1 MGKDKK
7 KSIIV
12 LIVAVLA
19 LALLV
24 FVDLF
29 GVAGKYKAKDIRLGL
44 DLRGGASI
52 TYEVKGKVS
61 NQDIEDTISK
71 LSKRVESYSTEAT
84 VQKEGDKRI
93 AVNIPGVTD
102 ETKVFQELNEPGT
115 IEFKLENSD
124 EVLLTGEDIKN
135 SSVGVNSENVGAQ
148 NYVVNLEFTSKGSQ
162 KFAEVTTNNV
172 GKNLQIY
179 YNDEMVSNATIQSA
193 ITGGKGQ
200 ISGSFT
206 HEEADKLSTYIRIGA
221 LPVELEVLDSSSTGA
236 QLGSEALKTSLIAGA
251 IGLLLVIIFMI
262 CVYRIPGLASGLALL
277 IYTAL
282 VIFLL
287 NFLEITL
294 TLPGIAGIIL
304 SIGMAVD
311 ANCIIFTRIKEEI
324 VAGKKV
330 ESAIRNGFDKAFSAI
345 FDGNLTTIIAAI
357 VLGLKGSG
365 TVKGFAYT
373 LGIGVAVSM
382 FTALV
387 VTKSI
392 LWAFYHLGLNKPGMY
407 SNKVQIKTINFVKHK
422 VKYFAISLV
431 IIVAGIVAM
440 IVSKVDSGEI
450 FAYSLDFVGGTQMR
464 ITFDNVDV
472 PSNKDIEKLFAD
484 SAKMSVQVAPV
495 KGENTVIVTM
505 DDLSKNIK
513 KRSAIEKALKDKYK
527 VKAKDIEENS
537 ISATV
542 SGEMKE
548 NALVAVILATI
559 AMLIYIWIRFKKL
572 SFALGS
578 VIPLI
583 HDVFIVLSV
592 YALTQITV
600 GNTFIACLLT
610 LVGYSINATIVI
622 FDRIRESEAAKSADD
637 EERAKLVNE
646 SISQTFTRSI
656 NTSLTTFIMVAC
668 LYIMGVQSIKEF
680 TLPLM
685 AGIIAG
691 GYSSVCI
698 AGTVWYLL
706 SKKKGKKAKKA

>member
-29 GVAGKYKAKDIRLGL
+29 GVAGKFKAKDIRLGL

-61 NQDIEDTISK
+61 EQDIKDTISK

-102 ETKVFQELNEPGT
+102 ETKVFKELNEPGT
-115 IEFKLENSD
+115 VEFKLENSD
-124 EVLLTGEDIKN
+124 EVLITGDDIKN
-135 SSVGVNSENVGAQ
+135 SSVGTNSESVGAQ
-148 NYVVNLEFTSKGSQ
+148 SYVVNLEFNSKGTQ
-162 KFAEVTTNNV
+162 KFAKVTSENV
-172 GKNLQIY
+172 GKNLQIF
-179 YNDEMVSNATIQSA
+179 YNGEMVSNATIQSA

-200 ISGSFT
+200 ISGDFT
-206 HEEADKLSTYIRIGA
+206 HDEADKLSTYIRIGA
-221 LPVELEVLDSSSTGA
+221 LPVKLEVLRSNSVGA
-236 QLGSEALKTSLIAGA
+236 QLGSEALKTSLFAGA

-262 CVYRIPGLASGLALL
+262 CVYRIPGLASGLALM

-282 VIFLL
+282 IVFLL

-324 VAGKKV
+324 VAGKSVK
-330 ESAIRNGFDKAFSAI
+330 SSIRNGFDKAFSAI
-345 FDGNLTTIIAAI
+345 LDGNLTTIVAAI

-382 FTALV
+382 FTALFI
-387 VTKSI
+387 TRNI

-407 SNKVQIKTINFVKHK
+407 SNKFQMKTIDFVKHK
-422 VKYFAISLV
+422 VKYFIISGV
-431 IIVAGIVAM
+431 IIVAGIIAM
-440 IVSKVDSGEI
+440 IVSKADSGEI
-450 FAYSLDFVGGTQMR
+450 FAYSLDFVGGTQME
-464 ITFDNVDV
+464 ITFDKVDV
-472 PSNKDIEKLFAD
+472 PSNKKIEKLFSDA
-484 SAKMSVQVAPV
+484 AGVAVQVSPI
-495 KGENTVIVTM
+495 KGENAVLVSM
-505 DDLSKNIK
+505 NDLSKDLK
-513 KRSAIEKALKDKYK
+513 KKTAIEKALKDKYK
-527 VKAKDIEENS
+527 VKAKDIQEET

-559 AMLIYIWIRFKKL
+559 AMLIYIWARFKKL

-592 YALTQITV
+592 YAISQITV

-622 FDRIRESEAAKSADD
+622 FDRIRESKAAAATD
-637 EERAKLVNE
+637 EERARLVNE

-656 NTSLTTFIMVAC
+656 NTSLTTFIMVAV
-668 LYIMGVQSIKEF
+668 LYIMGVTSIKEF

-706 SKKKGKKAKKA
+706 SKKKTKKA

>member
-29 GVAGKYKAKDIRLGL
+29 GIAGKYKAKDIRLGL

-52 TYEVKGKVS
+52 TYEVKGKAS
-61 NQDIEDTISK
+61 EQDIADTMEK

-115 IEFKLENSD
+115 VEFKLQDSD
-124 EVLLTGEDIKN
+124 EVLLTGEDVKHAEVGVD
-135 SSVGVNSENVGAQ
+135 SESVGVQ
-148 NYVVNLEFTSKGSQ
+148 NYVVSLEFTSNGSQ
-162 KFAEVTTNNV
+162 KFAEVTSNNI

-179 YNDEMVSNATIQSA
+179 YNGDVVSTATIQSA

-206 HEEADKLSTYIRIGA
+206 HEEANKLATFIRIGA
-221 LPVELEVLDSSSTGA
+221 LPVKLEVLRSTAVGA
-236 QLGSEALKTSLIAGA
+236 QLGSEALKSSLIAGA
-251 IGLLLVIIFMI
+251 IGLAIVILFMI
-262 CVYRIPGLASGLALL
+262 CVYRVPGVVSGIALL
-277 IYTAL
+277 IYTSL

-324 VAGKKV
+324 VAGKEVKA
-330 ESAIRNGFDKAFSAI
+330 AIRNGFDKAFSAI
-345 FDGNLTTIIAAI
+345 FDGNLTTLIAAL
-357 VLGLKGSG
+357 VLGLRGSG

-373 LGIGVAVSM
+373 LGIGVVVSM

-387 VTKSI
+387 VTKNI
-392 LWAFYHLGLNKPGMY
+392 LWAFYNLGAKKAGLY
-407 SNKVQIKTINFVKHK
+407 SNKFQMKTINFVKHK
-422 VKYFAISLV
+422 VKYFVISGAIIAV
-431 IIVAGIVAM
+431 GIVAM
-440 IVSKVDSGEI
+440 ILSKVDSGEI
-450 FAYSLDFVGGTQMR
+450 FAYSLDFVGGTQME
-464 ITFDNVDV
+464 IEFKEVNV
-472 PSNKDIEKLFAD
+472 PSNKKIEKLFKDAANVD
-484 SAKMSVQVAPV
+484 VVVAPV
-495 KGENTVIVTM
+495 SGENKVIASM
-505 DDLSKNIK
+505 NDLSKDLK
-513 KRSAIEKALKDKYK
+513 KKDAIEKALKKQYK
-527 VKAKDIEENS
+527 VKAKEIQEET

-542 SGEMKE
+542 SSEMKE
-548 NALVAVILATI
+548 DAVVAVVLATI
-559 AMLIYIWIRFKKL
+559 AMLIYIWFRFKKI

-592 YALTQITV
+592 YAITQITV

-622 FDRIRESEAAKSADD
+622 FDRIRESHAVDMGD
-637 EERAKLVNE
+637 EEKVKLVNE

-656 NTSLTTFIMVAC
+656 NTSLTTFIMVAV
-668 LYIMGVQSIKEF
+668 LYVMGVDSIKQF

-698 AGTVWYLL
+698 AGTIWYML
-706 SKKKGKKAKKA
+706 SKKKAKKA

>member
-29 GVAGKYKAKDIRLGL
+29 GVAGKFKAKDIRLGL

-61 NQDIEDTISK
+61 EQDIKDTISK

-102 ETKVFQELNEPGT
+102 ETKVFKELNEPGT
-115 IEFKLENSD
+115 VEFKLENSD
-124 EVLLTGEDIKN
+124 EVLITGDDIKN
-135 SSVGVNSENVGAQ
+135 SSVGTNSESVGAQ
-148 NYVVNLEFTSKGSQ
+148 SYVVNLEFNSKGAQ
-162 KFAEVTTNNV
+162 KFAKITSENI

-193 ITGGKGQ
+193 ITGGKGM
-200 ISGSFT
+200 ISGDFT

-221 LPVELEVLDSSSTGA
+221 LPVELEVLRSTSVGA

-262 CVYRIPGLASGLALL
+262 CVYRIPGLASGLALI

-282 VIFLL
+282 IVFLL

-324 VAGKKV
+324 VAGKSVK
-330 ESAIRNGFDKAFSAI
+330 SSIRNGFDKAFSAI
-345 FDGNLTTIIAAI
+345 LDGNLTTIVAAI

-382 FTALV
+382 FTALFI
-387 VTKSI
+387 TRNI
-392 LWAFYHLGLNKPGMY
+392 LWAFYHLGLNKTGMY
-407 SNKVQIKTINFVKHK
+407 SNKFQMKTIDFIKHK
-422 VKYFAISLV
+422 VIYFIISGV
-431 IIVAGIVAM
+431 IIVAGIIAM

-450 FAYSLDFVGGTQMR
+450 FAYSLDFVGGTQME
-464 ITFDNVDV
+464 ITFDKVDV
-472 PSNKDIEKLFAD
+472 PSNKKIEKLFKDA
-484 SAKMSVQVAPV
+484 AGLAVQVSPI
-495 KGENTVIVTM
+495 KGEKAVLVTM
-505 DDLSKNIK
+505 NDLSKDLK
-513 KRSAIEKALKDKYK
+513 KKSDIEKALKDKYK
-527 VKAKDIEENS
+527 VKAKDIQEET

-559 AMLIYIWIRFKKL
+559 AMLIYIWVRFKKL

-592 YALTQITV
+592 YAITQITV

-622 FDRIRESEAAKSADD
+622 FDRIRESKAAVATD
-637 EERAKLVNE
+637 EERARLVNE

-656 NTSLTTFIMVAC
+656 NTSLTTFIMVAV
-668 LYIMGVQSIKEF
+668 LYIMGVTSIKQF

-706 SKKKGKKAKKA
+706 SKKKTKKA

>member
-29 GVAGKYKAKDIRLGL
+29 GVAGKFKAKDIRLGL

-61 NQDIEDTISK
+61 EQDIKDTISK

-102 ETKVFQELNEPGT
+102 ETKVFKELNEPGT
-115 IEFKLENSD
+115 VEFKLENSD
-124 EVLLTGEDIKN
+124 KVLITGDDIKN
-135 SSVGVNSENVGAQ
+135 SSVGTNSESVGAK
-148 NYVVNLEFTSKGSQ
+148 NYVVNLEFNSKGAQ
-162 KFAEVTTNNV
+162 KFAKITSENI

-200 ISGSFT
+200 ISGDFT
-206 HEEADKLSTYIRIGA
+206 HDEADKLSTYIRIGA
-221 LPVELEVLDSSSTGA
+221 LPVKLEVLRSTSVGA
-236 QLGSEALKTSLIAGA
+236 QLGSEALKTSLFAGA
-251 IGLLLVIIFMI
+251 IGLLIVIIFMI
-262 CVYRIPGLASGLALL
+262 CVYRIPGLASGLALM
-277 IYTAL
+277 IYTTL
-282 VIFLL
+282 IVFLL

-324 VAGKKV
+324 VAGKSVK
-330 ESAIRNGFDKAFSAI
+330 SSIRNGFDKAFSAI
-345 FDGNLTTIIAAI
+345 LDGNLTTIVAAI

-382 FTALV
+382 FTALF
-387 VTKSI
+387 VTRNI

-407 SNKVQIKTINFVKHK
+407 SNKFQMKTIDFIKHK
-422 VKYFAISLV
+422 VKYFIISGI
-431 IIVAGIVAM
+431 IIVVGIIAM
-440 IVSKVDSGEI
+440 SVSKFDNGEI
-450 FAYSLDFVGGTQMR
+450 FAYSLDFVGGTQME
-464 ITFDNVDV
+464 ITFDKVDV
-472 PSNKDIEKLFAD
+472 PSNKKIEKLFSDA
-484 SAKMSVQVAPV
+484 AGVAVQVSPIE
-495 KGENTVIVTM
+495 GEKAVLVSMN
-505 DDLSKNIK
+505 DLSKDLK
-513 KRSAIEKALKDKYK
+513 KKTAIEKALKDKYK
-527 VKAKDIEENS
+527 VKAKDIQEET

-548 NALVAVILATI
+548 NALFAVILATI
-559 AMLIYIWIRFKKL
+559 AMLIYIWVRFKKL

-592 YALTQITV
+592 YAISQITV

-622 FDRIRESEAAKSADD
+622 FDRIRESKVASATD
-637 EERAKLVNE
+637 EEKARLVNE

-656 NTSLTTFIMVAC
+656 NTSLTTFIMVAV
-668 LYIMGVQSIKEF
+668 LYIMGVTSIKEF

-685 AGIIAG
+685 VGIIAG

-698 AGTVWYLL
+698 AGPVWYLL
-706 SKKKGKKAKKA
+706 SKKKTKRA

>member
-29 GVAGKYKAKDIRLGL
+29 GVAGKFKAKDIRLGL

-61 NQDIEDTISK
+61 EQDIKDTISK

-102 ETKVFQELNEPGT
+102 ETKVFKELNEPGT
-115 IEFKLENSD
+115 VEFKLENSD
-124 EVLLTGEDIKN
+124 KVLITGDDIKN
-135 SSVGVNSENVGAQ
+135 SSVGTNSESVGAK
-148 NYVVNLEFTSKGSQ
+148 NYVVNLEFNSKGAQ
-162 KFAEVTTNNV
+162 KFAKITSENI

-200 ISGSFT
+200 ISGDFT
-206 HEEADKLSTYIRIGA
+206 HDEADKLSTYIRIGA
-221 LPVELEVLDSSSTGA
+221 LPVKLEVLRSTSVGA
-236 QLGSEALKTSLIAGA
+236 QLGSEALKTSLFAGA
-251 IGLLLVIIFMI
+251 IGLLIVIIFMI
-262 CVYRIPGLASGLALL
+262 CVYRIPGLASGLALM
-277 IYTAL
+277 IYTTL
-282 VIFLL
+282 IVFLL

-324 VAGKKV
+324 VAGKSVK
-330 ESAIRNGFDKAFSAI
+330 SSIRNGFDKAFSAI
-345 FDGNLTTIIAAI
+345 LDGNLTTIVAAI

-382 FTALV
+382 FTALF
-387 VTKSI
+387 VTRNI

-407 SNKVQIKTINFVKHK
+407 SNKFQMKTIDFIKHK
-422 VKYFAISLV
+422 VKYFIISGI
-431 IIVAGIVAM
+431 IIVVGIIAM
-440 IVSKVDSGEI
+440 SVSKFDSGEI
-450 FAYSLDFVGGTQMR
+450 FAYSLDFVGGTQME
-464 ITFDNVDV
+464 ITFDKVDV
-472 PSNKDIEKLFAD
+472 PSNKKIEKLFSDA
-484 SAKMSVQVAPV
+484 AGVAVQVSPIE
-495 KGENTVIVTM
+495 GEKAVLVSMN
-505 DDLSKNIK
+505 DLSKDLK
-513 KRSAIEKALKDKYK
+513 KKTAIEKALKDKYK
-527 VKAKDIEENS
+527 VKAKDIQEET

-548 NALVAVILATI
+548 NALFAVILATI
-559 AMLIYIWIRFKKL
+559 AMLIYIWVRFKKL

-592 YALTQITV
+592 YAISQITV

-622 FDRIRESEAAKSADD
+622 FDRIRESKVASATD
-637 EERAKLVNE
+637 EEKARLVNE

-656 NTSLTTFIMVAC
+656 NTSLTTFIMVAV
-668 LYIMGVQSIKEF
+668 LYIMGVTSIKEF

-685 AGIIAG
+685 VGIIAG

-698 AGTVWYLL
+698 AGPVWYLL
-706 SKKKGKKAKKA
+706 SKKKTKRA

>member
-29 GVAGKYKAKDIRLGL
+29 GVAGKFKAKDIRLGL

-61 NQDIEDTISK
+61 EQDIKDTISK

-102 ETKVFQELNEPGT
+102 ETKVFKELNEPGT
-115 IEFKLENSD
+115 VEFKLENSD
-124 EVLLTGEDIKN
+124 KVLITGDDIKN
-135 SSVGVNSENVGAQ
+135 SSVGTNSESVGAK
-148 NYVVNLEFTSKGSQ
+148 NYVVNLEFNSKGAQ
-162 KFAEVTTNNV
+162 KFAKITSENI

-200 ISGSFT
+200 ISGDFT
-206 HEEADKLSTYIRIGA
+206 HDEADKLSTYIRIGA
-221 LPVELEVLDSSSTGA
+221 LPVKLEVLRSTSVGA
-236 QLGSEALKTSLIAGA
+236 QLGSEALKTSLFAGA
-251 IGLLLVIIFMI
+251 IGLLIVIIFMI
-262 CVYRIPGLASGLALL
+262 CVYRIPGLASGLALM
-277 IYTAL
+277 IYTTL
-282 VIFLL
+282 IVFLL

-324 VAGKKV
+324 VAGKSVK
-330 ESAIRNGFDKAFSAI
+330 SSIRNGFDKAFSAI
-345 FDGNLTTIIAAI
+345 LDGNLTTIVAAI

-382 FTALV
+382 FTALF
-387 VTKSI
+387 VTRNI

-407 SNKVQIKTINFVKHK
+407 SNKFQMKTIDFIKHK
-422 VKYFAISLV
+422 VKYFIISGI
-431 IIVAGIVAM
+431 IIVVGIIAM
-440 IVSKVDSGEI
+440 IVSKFDSGEI
-450 FAYSLDFVGGTQMR
+450 FAYSLDFVGGTQME
-464 ITFDNVDV
+464 ITFDKVDV
-472 PSNKDIEKLFAD
+472 PSNKKIEKLFSDA
-484 SAKMSVQVAPV
+484 AGVAVQVSPIE
-495 KGENTVIVTM
+495 GEKAVLVSMN
-505 DDLSKNIK
+505 DLSKDLK
-513 KRSAIEKALKDKYK
+513 KKTAIEKALKDKYK
-527 VKAKDIEENS
+527 VKAKDIQEET

-548 NALVAVILATI
+548 NALFAVILATI
-559 AMLIYIWIRFKKL
+559 AMLIYIWVRFKKL

-592 YALTQITV
+592 YAISQITV

-622 FDRIRESEAAKSADD
+622 FDRIRESKVASATD
-637 EERAKLVNE
+637 EEKARLVNE

-656 NTSLTTFIMVAC
+656 NTSLTTFIMVTV
-668 LYIMGVQSIKEF
+668 LYIMGVTSIKEF

-685 AGIIAG
+685 VGIIAG

-698 AGTVWYLL
+698 AGPVWYLL
-706 SKKKGKKAKKA
+706 SKKKTKRA